1 MLRPKNLIGIGLTFT
16 VGITLAAWGILGSS
30 NTVEGQV
37 PEPPK
42 TVAVV
47 KVERADLA
55 RTVQLTAE
63 LRAWQEIDVH
73 AKVAGYLK
81 TISVDIGDQVK
92 KGQVI
97 ATLDLP
103 EEKQDQAKAEAD
115 YNVAQL
121 NFNRIE
127 AVIKKQP
134 GLLAQEEVDKA
145 RAVYEEAKAVYE
157 RTKILSDYAAITMPF
172 AGVITK
178 RFADPGALVQA
189 GTASNTQA
197 MPLVHLAEMDKLRL
211 DFPVP
216 ESIVSQIKVGMPV
229 DLTVQNTGE
238 TVHSS
243 IARMSDEINSSTRT
257 MDVEIDIGN
266 GDLHLK
272 PGMYAN
278 ATVTLEAKQKALAVP
293 LQAVAMG
300 DKPKVWVV
308 DAQNKVEE
316 RPVTL
321 GLQTPDKIEIVSGV
335 SEGDRLIYGNHGN
348 IGNGVFVAPKLINAT
363 GE

>member
-1 MLRPKNLIGIGLTFT
+1 MRGPKKLIGIGLVFT
-16 VGITLAAWGILGSS
+16 TGLALAAWGMMGGSDA
-30 NTVEGQV
+30 VEGRV
-37 PEPPK
+37 PDPPK

-47 KVERADLA
+47 NVERADLA

-81 TISVDIGDQVK
+81 TIAVDIGDQVK
-92 KGQVI
+92 KGQII
-97 ATLDLP
+97 ATLDVP

-115 YNVAQL
+115 YNVARL
-121 NFNRIE
+121 NFDRIE

-145 RAVYEEAKAVYE
+145 RAAYEDAKATYE
-157 RTKILSDYAAITMPF
+157 RTKILSDYATIAAPF

-178 RFADPGALVQA
+178 RSADPGALVQA

-197 MPLVHLAEMDKLRL
+197 MPLVHLAEMDRLRL
-211 DFPVP
+211 DFSVP

-229 DLTVQNTGE
+229 DVTVQNTGE
-238 TVHSS
+238 TVPAS
-243 IARMSDEINSSTRT
+243 IARMSDRIDSATRT
-257 MDVEIDIGN
+257 MDVEVDIAN
-266 GDLHLK
+266 DDLHLK

-278 ATVTLEAKQKALAVP
+278 ATVTLEAKRNALAAPV
-293 LQAVAMG
+293 QAVSMG
-300 DKPKVWVV
+300 ANPKVWVV

-321 GLQTPDKIEIVSGV
+321 GIQTPDKIEITSGV
-335 SEGDRLIYGNHGN
+335 TEGDRLIYGNHDA
-348 IGNGVFVAPKLINAT
+348 IGNGMSVTPKPLN
-363 GE
+363 ES